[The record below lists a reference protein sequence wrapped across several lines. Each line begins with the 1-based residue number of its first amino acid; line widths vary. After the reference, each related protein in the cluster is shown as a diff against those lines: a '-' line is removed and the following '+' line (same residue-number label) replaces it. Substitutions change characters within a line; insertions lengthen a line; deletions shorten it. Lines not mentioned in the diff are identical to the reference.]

1 MTQAAKKKKRNSMGQ
16 SLKLV
21 LFLDKEEAPEGIP
34 MECCQFKRLHPEW
47 DGRLVSME
55 MGGRGGVGWGAQ
67 REEV

>member
-1 MTQAAKKKKRNSMGQ
+1 MGH

-55 MGGRGGVGWGAQ
+55 MGGRGGVGWGGGR
-67 REEV
+67 REKKCDG